1 MLAKTRPNSLIL
13 SLLVPRLDPTDP
25 RLLRKR
31 ARLDVRPDARLV
43 VAEQVRIFLVKHAVD
58 LKDVGISSGS
68 LELVAGTIEAED
80 QGFLRYED
88 FAAVLMLMT
97 RLLGRGFVVVAV
109 IAAFP
114 LRTVMALSSA
124 LGGMLR
130 SIHSRT
136 RVRAPSRVSGVGAID

>member
-13 SLLVPRLDPTDP
+13 SLLVPRLDPANP

-88 FAAVLMLMT
+88 FAAVLMFVT
-97 RLLGRGFVVVAV
+97 RILGCGLAVVAV
-109 IAAFP
+109 VAAFS
-114 LRTVMALSSA
+114 L
-124 LGGMLR
+124 
-130 SIHSRT
+130 
-136 RVRAPSRVSGVGAID
+136 